1 VRQSIICQC
10 YKLIFDV
17 RLGFKIGAAPASPVR
32 QKAALGETVGINVQT
47 NPAPDGAKE
56 FSAGGFLPPH
66 PGLEIFLNDQP
77 TVSPS
82 ATFVRHSVAEN
93 RSVTR

>member
-1 VRQSIICQC
+1 VG
-10 YKLIFDV
+10 LN
-17 RLGFKIGAAPASPVR
+17 AP
-32 QKAALGETVGINVQT
+32 T

-77 TVSPS
+77 TVSPW

-93 RSVTR
+93 RLSLPKAAGEGVFAKNKGF

>member
-1 VRQSIICQC
+1 VS
-10 YKLIFDV
+10 
-17 RLGFKIGAAPASPVR
+17 AAR
-32 QKAALGETVGINVQT
+32 QKVAHDETVGLNAPT
-47 NPAPDGAKE
+47 NPAPARLRFTSTRQAGAKE

-77 TVSPS
+77 TVSPW
-82 ATFVRHSVAEN
+82 ATFVRHFVAEN